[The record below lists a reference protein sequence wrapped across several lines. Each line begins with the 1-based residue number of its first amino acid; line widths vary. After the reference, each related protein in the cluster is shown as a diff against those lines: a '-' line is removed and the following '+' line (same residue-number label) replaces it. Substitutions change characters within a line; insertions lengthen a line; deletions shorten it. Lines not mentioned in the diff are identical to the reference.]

1 MVEEGDCMLEKR
13 SVYLNGEFLPWD
25 RATVHVMSHSFGRGS
40 AVFEVLSCHATPD
53 GPAVF
58 RLDRHLD
65 RLFRTVGL
73 VGASLQLSR
82 EELTRAVLEAAGRNS
97 LGEGFIKVVGYYS
110 KPAFE
115 ILPPKEPLDLAI
127 FAVDPKEDL
136 GGQGFPLEQGTRACV
151 SKWRKLHPET
161 VPVEAKAAA
170 NYLNGMMARAEAR
183 DRGYDH
189 AIMLD
194 TQGFVAEGGTESL
207 FLVSDGALLTPASGT
222 VLRSITRLSVLEIA
236 GEEGLAARETR
247 IPPEGLYTA
256 EELFFS
262 GTPHKV
268 LPVRQMEDRTLSPVP
283 GPVSRL
289 LSEVFTEILAGR
301 DQRFKDWLFLVD

>member
-1 MVEEGDCMLEKR
+1 MLENR
-13 SVYLNGEFLPWD
+13 SVYLNGEFVPWD

-40 AVFEVLSCHATPD
+40 AVFEVLSCHSTTE

-58 RLDRHLD
+58 RLDRHVE
-65 RLFRTVGL
+65 RLFRTMKL
-73 VGASLQLSR
+73 VGASLKLSR
-82 EELTRAVLEAAGRNS
+82 EELSRAVLEAVSRNNIR
-97 LGEGFIKVVGYYS
+97 EGFIKVVGYYS
-110 KPAFE
+110 NPAFE

-136 GGQGFPLEQGTRACV
+136 GGMGFPLEEGTTACV

-170 NYLNGMMARAEAR
+170 NYLNGMMARVEAR
-183 DRGYDH
+183 DKGYEH
-189 AIMLD
+189 VIMLD

-207 FLVSDGALLTPASGT
+207 FLVRDGVLMTPALGT
-222 VLRSITRLSVLEIA
+222 VLRSITRLSVLEA
-236 GEEGLAARETR
+236 AQREGIPAREVRVAT
-247 IPPEGLYTA
+247 EELYGA

-268 LPVRQMEDRTLSPVP
+268 LPVRQVDEHNLSPVP
-283 GPVSRL
+283 GPVSKR
-289 LSEVFTEILAGR
+289 LSEVFIEILAGR
-301 DQRFKDWLFLVD
+301 DHRFKDWLFPVD